1 MQVSTRTFFRQ
12 QFENVQQLK
21 SDMLETQDQ
30 ISTGK
35 QISVPSEDPVAFSNL
50 AMLKSRSLRISQ
62 YETNITSIKQRLAL
76 EDNTL
81 TQVNSILTRIRELSI
96 QGAND
101 TISTADR
108 KSIGLEVS
116 KLSETL
122 IGLANT
128 TDADNKPL
136 FSGAKVD
143 KLPFERNSNGMVV
156 YHGDSTK
163 IEQSIS
169 DSNAMTLNSTGDDI
183 FLNVETPDGKQKSLF
198 DIIDRV
204 AETLKNGDTPSSQL
218 GDVVATLDHVTGSQT
233 ITGSR
238 MSSIDYEYNH
248 LMADKL
254 STNTR
259 ISILEDTDIEAA
271 VTKMKQQ
278 MTSLQAA
285 QSAFARI
292 TDLSLFNYLK

>member
-101 TISTADR
+101 TISSADR

-136 FSGAKVD
+136 FSGTKVD

-169 DSNAMTLNSTGDDI
+169 DSNAMTLNSTGDNI

>member
-50 AMLKSRSLRISQ
+50 AMLKSRGLRISQ

-136 FSGAKVD
+136 FSGTKVD

-169 DSNAMTLNSTGDDI
+169 DSNAMTLNSTGDNI